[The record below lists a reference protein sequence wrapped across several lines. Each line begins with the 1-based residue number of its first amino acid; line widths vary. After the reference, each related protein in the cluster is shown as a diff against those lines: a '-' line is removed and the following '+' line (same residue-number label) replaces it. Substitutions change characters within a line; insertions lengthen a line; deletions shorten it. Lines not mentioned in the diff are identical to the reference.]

1 MEAKKF
7 IPNTKLKTKMF
18 ITLTLIALVV
28 LVGCALMFSLI
39 ALDRSAR
46 GAGLMIA
53 FLVCAGLDALWYI
66 PGMILV
72 VPYCNS
78 LKYEIHEDEVIVNAG
93 VITKSVKHVPFRTIT
108 NISIRRGLLD
118 RMLGLGS
125 LHIQTAGS
133 SDSSGKPEESLVG
146 MDDVQEVYE
155 LVAAE
160 LRRFRSGMTPTAA
173 EANGETLAG
182 DQETLAAILEEVKE
196 IRKHIT
202 DK

>member
-1 MEAKKF
+1 MEAKIFKPNAKF
-7 IPNTKLKTKMF
+7 KSKMF
-18 ITLTLIALVV
+18 ITATLIALVI
-28 LVGCALMFSLI
+28 LIGCALMFSLI

-46 GAGLMIA
+46 GAGLLIA

-108 NISIRRGLLD
+108 NISIRRGVLD

-125 LHIQTAGS
+125 LHIQTAGA

-146 MDDVQEVYE
+146 MENVQEVYE
-155 LVAAE
+155 LVATE

-173 EANGETLAG
+173 EANDATLAG
-182 DQETLAAILEEVKE
+182 DQETLAAILEEVKA
-196 IRKHIT
+196 IRKQVG
-202 DK
+202 K